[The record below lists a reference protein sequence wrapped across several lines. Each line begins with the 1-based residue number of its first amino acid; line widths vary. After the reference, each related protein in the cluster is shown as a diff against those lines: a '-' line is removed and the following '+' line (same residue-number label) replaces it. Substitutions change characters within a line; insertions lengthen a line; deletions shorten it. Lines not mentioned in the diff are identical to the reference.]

1 MNFKKDFQGSYI
13 KCYFYVTPYFYLTIK
28 NLLCQGII
36 DKIFKICYLRVTIR
50 NIPNI
55 GTFLA

>member
-36 DKIFKICYLRVTIR
+36 DK
-50 NIPNI
+50 NIQNLLFE
-55 GTFLA
+55 GND